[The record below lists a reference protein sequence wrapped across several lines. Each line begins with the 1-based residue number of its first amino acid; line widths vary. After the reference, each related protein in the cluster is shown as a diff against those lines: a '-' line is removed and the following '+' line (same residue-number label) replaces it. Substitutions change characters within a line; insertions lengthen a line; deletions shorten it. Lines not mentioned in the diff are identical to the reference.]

1 MFNTKIEK
9 GSLLNVGAEGT
20 ITKIT
25 TDENNKVNDTANIIL
40 NEINSDTFNAYNIL
54 DVYYDSASNVVSY
67 KFTDLFTNFQKS
79 TYCADFINMSID
91 EYVALGEDTD
101 SNTQKFD
108 SLVTSFAKYIRVT
121 AAAGNSVLQ

>member
-1 MFNTKIEK
+1 
-9 GSLLNVGAEGT
+9 
-20 ITKIT
+20 
-25 TDENNKVNDTANIIL
+25 
-40 NEINSDTFNAYNIL
+40 
-54 DVYYDSASNVVSY
+54 
-67 KFTDLFTNFQKS
+67 
-79 TYCADFINMSID
+79 MSID